1 MATDLYL
8 ISNIKTTKEEVIAN
22 KDIYLQKLKGLK
34 LEPTSTFREGKY
46 TQREGD
52 WEYEFPYNYDEVL
65 DKIIPDED
73 ATELVYYSSPFVFS
87 IRVYE
92 NCLELTTIYKYRFL
106 YEDEYRDT
114 DFAKENLLEFR
125 RNIFDIVSIFGGTE
139 IIYLADNA
147 SDKLSD
153 YLELWAWEGRS
164 YDEIKQ
170 DMIARKLP
178 FRSDYENL
186 KLNDLRYRNTTEI
199 IFDDFKDLK
208 V

>member
-8 ISNIKTTKEEVIAN
+8 ISNIKTSKEDTLAKKEF
-22 KDIYLQKLKGLK
+22 YLEELKKLK
-34 LEPTSTFREGKY
+34 LEHTSVFREGKY
-46 TQREGD
+46 RECEGD
-52 WEYEFPYNYDEVL
+52 WEYEFPYTYDEVL

-73 ATELVYYSSPFVFS
+73 ATELIYYSSPFVFS

-92 NCLELTTIYKYRFL
+92 NCLELTTIYRYRYL
-106 YEDEYRDT
+106 YEDEYRQT
-114 DFAKENLLEFR
+114 DKVDENLLEFR
-125 RNIFDIVSIFGGTE
+125 RNIFNIISIFGGTE

-147 SDKLSD
+147 CDKIAT
-153 YLELWAWEGRS
+153 YLECWAWEGKS

-170 DMIARKLP
+170 DMIAKNLP

-186 KLNDLRYRNTTEI
+186 KLNDLRYSNITEI
-199 IFDDFKDLK
+199 IFDDFKDFK